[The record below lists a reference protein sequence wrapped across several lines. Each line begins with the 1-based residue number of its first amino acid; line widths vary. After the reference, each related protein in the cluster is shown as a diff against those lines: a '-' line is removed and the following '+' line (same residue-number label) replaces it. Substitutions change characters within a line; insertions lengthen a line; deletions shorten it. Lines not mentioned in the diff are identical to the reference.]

1 MRGKADNRRNDVRS
15 QRKESTT
22 AHKIKR
28 EEDGQCQTGGGML
41 YQEEEVKMLRRKHRE
56 LVKVGPSFF
65 HILLLLLFLERGS
78 RFFSSI
84 FCEGVVVEF
93 PAAPSRKK
101 KESVS

>member
-65 HILLLLLFLERGS
+65 FTFYYCYYS
-78 RFFSSI
+78 
-84 FCEGVVVEF
+84 
-93 PAAPSRKK
+93 
-101 KESVS
+101 